1 MQHAAL
7 GDGLKGGAAQD
18 DVDPF
23 LQEVTEAQL
32 LSDLVRHL
40 PELPVVGVGHAGE
53 ADAEPGRGGGEEGA
67 C

>member
-1 MQHAAL
+1 MKRTDGIGPQFAQHAAL

-40 PELPVVGVGHAGE
+40 PELPVVGV
-53 ADAEPGRGGGEEGA
+53 
-67 C
+67 